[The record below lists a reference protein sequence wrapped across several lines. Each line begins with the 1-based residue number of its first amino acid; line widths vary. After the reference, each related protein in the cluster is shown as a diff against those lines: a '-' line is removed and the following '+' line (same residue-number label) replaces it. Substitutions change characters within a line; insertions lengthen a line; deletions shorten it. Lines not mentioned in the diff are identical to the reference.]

1 MKYIII
7 GLGNFGSSLAV
18 KLTNMGHEV
27 IGVDKYMGKVEAM
40 KELVTHTVCLDS
52 TDPQAVTNLPLKDA
66 DIVIVGIGED
76 EGANIMVTALMKHL
90 KVKRII
96 SRAISPLHQTV
107 LEAMGVDEIV
117 HPEEE
122 TAARFAKMLNIQG
135 IINSFELGGEYNIVE
150 ATVPAKYEGKTLEE
164 AAIGRNYNI
173 VVLTTIKILN
183 EKNLLGVAKKVRQV
197 QEVASSRTKL
207 EAGDR
212 LVLYGN
218 LQDIQR
224 LLKED

>member
-7 GLGNFGSSLAV
+7 GLGSFGSSLGA

-27 IGVDKYMGKVEAM
+27 IGVDTNMSKVEAM
-40 KELVTHTVCLDS
+40 KERLTHTICMDS
-52 TDPQAVTNLPLKDA
+52 TDPQAVTHLPLKETDT
-66 DIVIVGIGED
+66 VIVGIGED
-76 EGANIMVTALMKHL
+76 QGANIMVTALMKQL

-96 SRAISPLHQTV
+96 SRAINPLHQTV

-122 TAARFAKMLNIQG
+122 TAARFAKMLNVQG

-150 ATVPAKYEGKTLEE
+150 ANVPARYAGKTLEE
-164 AAIGRNYNI
+164 AAIGKNYNV
-173 VVLTTIKILN
+173 VVLTTIKISL
-183 EKNLLGVAKKVRQV
+183 EKNLLGVSRKVRQV

-218 LQDIQR
+218 IQDIQK
-224 LLKED
+224 LLKEE